1 MAPVATAA
9 DLQGFPAH
17 SLPHSTAFGFP
28 FGWLLRPCR
37 AIRKLFLTLRK
48 LGVSGD
54 GLRSGLNIL
63 FPFHSRPSA
72 LGQPNAGE
80 DGVLPL
86 TLAWK
91 LLLL

>member
-1 MAPVATAA
+1 MELSTALVATAA
-9 DLQGFPAH
+9 C
-17 SLPHSTAFGFP
+17 SLPHSVAFGFP
-28 FGWLLRPCR
+28 FGCLLGPCR
-37 AIRKLFLTLRK
+37 ANRKLFLTLRK

-54 GLRSGLNIL
+54 GLGSRLHTL
-63 FPFHSRPSA
+63 FPFHSHPPA